1 MNQGLHVPEELLNQI
16 DYILTHLAEKAH
28 TDSIVLADISGQVI
42 SINGIM
48 DEGTP
53 DVVAAL
59 AAGDVAAMA
68 ELSKRI
74 GESDPH
80 GSFFHEGESKSI
92 YLHNI
97 AGSFILIVIYRAETP
112 IGLVR
117 LFARRAVEQLMPITE
132 EFEKTVGPPSSY
144 LPDDFSKGVTQ
155 ALDDTFLED

>member
-1 MNQGLHVPEELLNQI
+1 MNQGLHVPEELLDQI
-16 DYILTHLAEKAH
+16 EYILSHLAEKAH

-74 GESDPH
+74 GENDPH

-117 LFARRAVEQLMPITE
+117 LFAKRAVEQLLPITE
-132 EFEKTVGPPSSY
+132 EFEKVVGPPETY
-144 LPDDFSKGVTQ
+144 APDDFTKGITEEFE
-155 ALDDTFLED
+155 DTFPDN

>member
-1 MNQGLHVPEELLNQI
+1 MEKGLHIPEELLDKI
-16 DYILTHLAEKAH
+16 EYVLAHLAEKAR

-42 SINGIM
+42 SIQGIM

-53 DVVAAL
+53 AVVAAL

-74 GESDPH
+74 GENDPH
-80 GSFFHEGESKSI
+80 GSFFHEGETKSI

-97 AGSFILIVIYRAETP
+97 AGSFILIVIFRTETP

-117 LFARRAVEQLMPITE
+117 LFSKRAVEQLMPLTD
-132 EFEKTVGPPSSY
+132 EFENVMGPPGEY
-144 LPDDFSKGVTQ
+144 VPDDFSKGITEEFE
-155 ALDDTFLED
+155 DTFPE

>member
-1 MNQGLHVPEELLNQI
+1 MENGLHIPEELLDKI
-16 DYILTHLAEKAH
+16 EYVLSHLAEKAR

-42 SINGIM
+42 SIQGIM

-53 DVVAAL
+53 AIVAAL

-74 GESDPH
+74 GENDPH
-80 GSFFHEGESKSI
+80 GSFFHEGETKSI

-97 AGSFILIVIYRAETP
+97 VGSFILIVIFRTETP

-117 LFARRAVEQLMPITE
+117 LFAKRAVEQLMPLTV
-132 EFEKTVGPPSSY
+132 EFENVMGPPGSFA
-144 LPDDFSKGVTQ
+144 PDDFSKGIT
-155 ALDDTFLED
+155 DEFEDTFPE

>member
-1 MNQGLHVPEELLNQI
+1 MEKGLHIPEELLNKI
-16 DYILTHLAEKAH
+16 EYILGHLAEKAR

-42 SINGIM
+42 SIQGIM

-53 DVVAAL
+53 AVVAAL

-74 GESDPH
+74 GENDPH
-80 GSFFHEGESKSI
+80 GSFFHEGETKSI

-97 AGSFILIVIYRAETP
+97 AGSFILIVIFRTETP

-117 LFARRAVEQLMPITE
+117 LFAKRAVEQLIPLTE
-132 EFEKTVGPPSSY
+132 EFESVMGPPGEY
-144 LPDDFSKGVTQ
+144 AQ
-155 ALDDTFLED
+155 MI